1 MIMTDEETNN
11 KIIELVNGRI
21 ATKGMDD
28 CIEWSNRLLLETQQ
42 RLEWAIQRGSEL
54 INLPDQLDM
63 AIDIH
68 RHCIATKRDQK
79 LNELGL

>member
-1 MIMTDEETNN
+1 MTNEETSN

-21 ATKGMDD
+21 ATKGIDE
-28 CIEWSNRLLLETQQ
+28 CLAWSNRVLLETQQ
-42 RLEWAIQRGSEL
+42 RLESAIQRGSEL

-63 AIDIH
+63 AIDIQ